1 MSVEGRTGVRLAE
14 GVSQQRATDTE
25 GVARLTVKGCDVF
38 AVGIVVGAVKPLVGI
53 AALTRVGLADVG
65 LVT

>member
-1 MSVEGRTGVRLAE
+1 MSVGGRTGARLAK

-25 GVARLTVKGCDVF
+25 GIARLTVKGCDVL
-38 AVGIVVGAVKPLVGI
+38 AVGIVVGAVKPFVGI
-53 AALTRVGLADVG
+53 AALTRVGLAGVG